1 MSTDWKRKS
10 KMLQVQLGGNC
21 NCPDDRLGEVGSV
34 NWKRFLEAADWAL
47 SPSMQ
52 VKVVDFKKGQN
63 HDVTNTVFGTEG
75 QSVSRFG
82 KAMLPRRLRAIPRSC
97 TSCHCSPV
105 LHLRGGKIFSPL
117 YASFSYP

>member
-10 KMLQVQLGGNC
+10 KMLQVQLGGHC

-52 VKVVDFKKGQN
+52 VKAVDFKKGQN
-63 HDVTNTVFGTEG
+63 HDVTSTVFGREG
-75 QSVSRFG
+75 ESS
-82 KAMLPRRLRAIPRSC
+82 A
-97 TSCHCSPV
+97 V
-105 LHLRGGKIFSPL
+105 LGRQWYHGG
-117 YASFSYP
+117 